1 MRTKK
6 LGLPQIRKSIFSF
19 LLEEEGKVSKESL
32 LKVGALVGT
41 ISALSNIAH
50 AGHSQ
55 NIAHS
60 QAVSATYDGTSIL
73 ATHSHYDPTHAS
85 HGSHGN
91 HTSHSVGGGGG
102 SPLISWR
109 KD

>member
-6 LGLPQIRKSIFSF
+6 LSLPQIRKSIFSF

-41 ISALSNIAH
+41 ISALSNIVRATH
-50 AGHSQ
+50 QQ

-60 QAVSATYDGTSIL
+60 QVVSGTYAEPQII

-85 HGSHGN
+85 HSSHTQTYGAD
-91 HTSHSVGGGGG
+91 GDG
-102 SPLISWR
+102 SPLIYYI
-109 KD
+109 KV